1 MATVTF
7 FYEAC
12 PVCGRPLRVDIRYLG
27 RWVLCSHCEGEFIA
41 GQRQFPRVLAKPPSA
56 ATTATKDIAS
66 PITASAQPASP
77 QGGCES
83 TS

>member
-12 PVCGRPLRVDIRYLG
+12 PICGRPLRVDVRFLG

-41 GQRQFPRVLAKPPSA
+41 GQRQFPRQRGAAPAAGDGSSGGVIAPAASSVPHGNPPR
-56 ATTATKDIAS
+56 
-66 PITASAQPASP
+66 
-77 QGGCES
+77 GCES
-83 TS
+83 PH